1 MYAHADPTSSRA
13 IGSVEKEW
21 REKARLAYRLRTD
34 PRIAG
39 WVGDSR
45 QLFTGIFSRLL
56 TDPLEELE
64 KEAGGKFRK

>member
-13 IGSVEKEW
+13 IGSVDKEW
-21 REKARLAYRLRTD
+21 RQKARLAYRLRTD
-34 PRIAG
+34 PRMAG
-39 WVGDSR
+39 QIGDFR
-45 QLFTGIFSRLL
+45 RLFTGIFSRLL